1 VPTHPPYA
9 LAPAEFRFRALAALT
24 GRSALGGARELV
36 LASLLAARLADGMV
50 GESPLPAPLR
60 RARAVSARSWLS
72 ALTLPANARAVIARV
87 FEASAGDSRRALRE
101 AWEGVVAL
109 VGPVLDVASR
119 TAARRLTASMD
130 SDVS

>member
-1 VPTHPPYA
+1 MPTHPPYA
-9 LAPAEFRFRALAALT
+9 LAPTEFRFHALAALA

-50 GESPLPAPLR
+50 GDSPLPAPLR
-60 RARAVSARSWLS
+60 RARAAAARSWLS
-72 ALTLPANARAVIARV
+72 ALTLPGNARAVVARV

-101 AWEGVVAL
+101 AWEGVATL

-119 TAARRLTASMD
+119 TAARRLTTSIGADGS
-130 SDVS
+130 